1 MTAEADTRMTPRA
14 NRRLV
19 LIFAVN
25 RSSSFFMVFLNDGPA
40 TFNFFAL
47 LSPISIVNRDI

>member
-1 MTAEADTRMTPRA
+1 MTAEADTRRTPRA

-25 RSSSFFMVFLNDGPA
+25 RSSSLFMFFLNDGPA